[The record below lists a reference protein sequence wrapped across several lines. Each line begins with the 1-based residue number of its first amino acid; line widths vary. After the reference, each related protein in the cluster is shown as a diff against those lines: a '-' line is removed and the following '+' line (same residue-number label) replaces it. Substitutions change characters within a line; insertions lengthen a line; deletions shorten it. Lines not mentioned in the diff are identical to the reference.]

1 MGSEEAELTL
11 RDVVIREIERTKI
24 ALEETLSKMQLDST
38 NVSPIYLL
46 GCIQVLL
53 VLVRS
58 DFNSRYQKH
67 GAFLA
72 YLHQAMDLLRSSV
85 LHAFSFRYVAAII
98 LLRSALETCLR
109 GAFFNSLAIRE
120 YRNQKGCIDIKR
132 RIRKDGKITS
142 IQFRQLLI
150 TELEKLNPDWETLV
164 DHESA
169 YILDAIKIIQSDWYL
184 YSSVPSVFDIVSDLE
199 GWGILGKSKDRFAH
213 GHYKILSFTV
223 HNNPICMEFSMRL
236 NEGHSIFEEPVYLER
251 ATSEYLEE
259 LDIASE
265 IILALALNIL
275 RHGVDEA
282 EYEHTITELKTHVQ
296 QISHS
301 KIDYERIL
309 RLLNKT
315 IAK

>member
-1 MGSEEAELTL
+1 MDSKEAELTL
-11 RDVVIREIERTKI
+11 RDVVVREIDRTKI
-24 ALEETLSKMQLDST
+24 ALEETLSKMQFDST
-38 NVSPIYLL
+38 SVSPIYLL

-53 VLVRS
+53 ILVRS

-72 YLHQAMDLLRSSV
+72 YLHETMDLLRSSV
-85 LHAFSFRYVAAII
+85 LHAFSFRYVAAIT

-109 GAFFNSLAIRE
+109 GAFFDSLAKRE
-120 YRNQKGCIDIKR
+120 YRNQEGCIDIKR
-132 RIRKDGKITS
+132 KIRKDGKITS

-150 TELEKLNPDWETLV
+150 EELEKLNPDWETLV
-164 DHESA
+164 EHESA

-199 GWGILGKSKDRFAH
+199 GWGVLDKSKDRFAH

-236 NEGHSIFEEPVYLER
+236 NENYSIFGEPIYLES

-265 IILALALNIL
+265 IIFTLALNVL
-275 RHGVDEA
+275 RHGIDET
-282 EYEHTITELKTHVQ
+282 EYKHTITELQTHVQ

-301 KIDYERIL
+301 KTDYERIL
-309 RLLNKT
+309 QLLNMT